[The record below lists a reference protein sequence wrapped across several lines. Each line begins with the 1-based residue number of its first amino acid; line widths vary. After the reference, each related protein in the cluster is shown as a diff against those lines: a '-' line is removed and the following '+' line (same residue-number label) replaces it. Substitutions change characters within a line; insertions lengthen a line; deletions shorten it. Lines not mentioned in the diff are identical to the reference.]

1 MASDFSRFRP
11 YIRYL
16 KPVRWQFAGGILC
29 GLLNGAASGFGLPYM
44 VKNVLPAVFST
55 DAADVSIWTLVLM
68 ATWLPVMFTIRGV
81 ADFLN
86 AYLIQFCGTRILEQ
100 LRLEFFRKIQS
111 LPLSFFHGQR
121 SGDLISR
128 GMADTSQLQDTLK
141 NLSNDV
147 IKQPATLLFT
157 TGFVIWLSFQ
167 QQGVAMVLV
176 SLAIVPLCVLP
187 IRYAGKKIVRRA
199 RQLQSELGSVT
210 NSLSENLS
218 AAREVRAFGLEKRET
233 EQFARKTRQLIT
245 FQMKV
250 AKYQKAIGPSV
261 EILSAFGISVTL
273 IYAFHLKVPFG
284 PFTALLFALY
294 ASYEPVKKLGSVS
307 GDIKR
312 GLAALN
318 RIEEVLHEPVTIADP
333 AQPVAVGRL
342 RGDIAFE
349 NVTFAYKTEPVLCDI
364 NISLPAGTVCALVGR
379 SGAGKSTFANLVP
392 RFFDPG
398 AGRVTIDGIDIRD
411 MRLADLRGN
420 IALVSQEAFLFN
432 DTIYQNLLLSRPGAT
447 RAEVEQAARD
457 AYAHEF
463 ILTLPHG
470 YDTIVGER
478 GASLSGGQRQ
488 RVALA
493 RAFLR
498 NAPILILDEATSA
511 LDSESEAMIQKSLTK
526 LVQGKTVLMIAH
538 RFSTIRDATMIL
550 LFNEGRI
557 VARGPHAELYASSLL
572 YRGLYDQQSTGAMP
586 PVAA

>member
-1 MASDFSRFRP
+1 MASDLSRFRP

-16 KPVRWQFAGGILC
+16 KPVRWAFAGAILFGILA
-29 GLLNGAASGFGLPYM
+29 GIGNGAALPYLM
-44 VKNVLPAVFST
+44 KKVLPQMFDATAPRVSLWYMAMISASIPGVF
-55 DAADVSIWTLVLM
+55 IFRN
-68 ATWLPVMFTIRGV
+68 VMGY
-81 ADFLN
+81 LN
-86 AYLIQFCGTRILEQ
+86 VYLLQYCGTRILEQ
-100 LRLEFFRKIQS
+100 LRLDFFRKLQL
-111 LPLSFFHGQR
+111 LPISFFQGQR
-121 SGDLISR
+121 NGDLISR
-128 GMADTSQLQDTLK
+128 GMADTNQLQTTMSNLANDLVQQPFTLAAA
-141 NLSNDV
+141 LGYV
-147 IKQPATLLFT
+147 
-157 TGFVIWLSFQ
+157 GWLAFREE
-167 QQGVAMVLV
+167 GVMMVLV
-176 SLAIVPLCVLP
+176 CLIIVPLCVLP
-187 IRYAGKKIVRRA
+187 IRYAGKKVVRRA
-199 RQLQSELGSVT
+199 SQLQRELGSVT
-210 NSLSENLS
+210 NVMSENLG
-218 AAREVRAFGLEKRET
+218 AAREVRAFGIEARET
-233 EQFARKTRQLIT
+233 ARFGARTRQLLT
-245 FQMKV
+245 YQMKIV
-250 AKYQKAIGPSV
+250 KYSKAISPGI
-261 EILSAFGISVTL
+261 EIISSFGIAMTL
-273 IYAFHLKVPFG
+273 VYAYHVRLSWETFMAILV
-284 PFTALLFALY
+284 ALY
-294 ASYEPVKKLGSVS
+294 ACYGPIKKLGELSNNM
-307 GDIKR
+307 KR
-312 GLAALN
+312 GLASLD
-318 RIEEVLHEPVTIADP
+318 RIEEVLNEPVSITDP
-333 AQPVAVGRL
+333 ASPVKIGRL

-349 NVTFAYKTEPVLCDI
+349 HVTFAYKKEPVLADV
-364 NISLPAGTVCALVGR
+364 NITLPAGTVCALVGP

-420 IALVSQEAFLFN
+420 IALVSQEAILFN
-432 DTIYQNLLLSRPGAT
+432 DTIYENLLLSRPGAT

-457 AYAHEF
+457 AHAHEF
-463 ILTLPHG
+463 IMSFPQG